1 MFLETLYRDMEKGTC
16 AQNAIIVTHG
26 LFCRLFLTRYY
37 HWSVGNCSS
46 LVMLNI
52 KPFSQVEKFQKLW
65 NFDNCQ
71 FAVMELQPQGHYKLV
86 TDLKSDP

>member
-16 AQNAIIVTHG
+16 GQNTIIVTHG

-37 HWSVGNCSS
+37 HWSVGPYTSYVS
-46 LVMLNI
+46 PPI
-52 KPFSQVEKFQKLW
+52 FISQVEKFHKLW

-71 FAVMELQPQGHYKLV
+71 FAIMELQPQGHYKLV